1 MDGSAGSTA
10 IAEEGAQEVAA
21 TAIGVKSNERPQKG
35 SLKGKAGFCA
45 DATPT
50 MTGRTKAS
58 SLSLPRIAAI
68 YLGRRPRPQGN
79 PFLTATAATK
89 GQLGKLD

>member
-10 IAEEGAQEVAA
+10 IAEEGAQEVVAA

-45 DATPT
+45 DADND
-50 MTGRTKAS
+50 RENES
-58 SLSLPRIAAI
+58 
-68 YLGRRPRPQGN
+68 
-79 PFLTATAATK
+79 
-89 GQLGKLD
+89 

>member
-1 MDGSAGSTA
+1 MSTSFLNDSAGSTA

-45 DATPT
+45 DADND
-50 MTGRTKAS
+50 RENESKLAAS
-58 SLSLPRIAAI
+58 SLSLPRIAI
-68 YLGRRPRPQGN
+68 
-79 PFLTATAATK
+79 
-89 GQLGKLD
+89 

>member
-10 IAEEGAQEVAA
+10 IAEEGAQEVVAA

-45 DATPT
+45 DADND
-50 MTGRTKAS
+50 RENESKLAAS
-58 SLSLPRIAAI
+58 LLSLSLPRIVI
-68 YLGRRPRPQGN
+68 
-79 PFLTATAATK
+79 
-89 GQLGKLD
+89 